1 MRTTV
6 NKSEFIAAIADE
18 MKSTKADASR
28 SLDAVL
34 NVVRQVLRSGQDLR
48 LVGFGTFKVASVPAK
63 EVRNPQNGQKIKV
76 PACKRPKFV
85 AGKELKKSV
94 NS

>member
-1 MRTTV
+1 M

-18 MKSTKADASR
+18 LKSTKADASR
-28 SLDAVL
+28 AIDAVL
-34 NVVRQVLRSGQDLR
+34 EVVKQTLKKGEDLR
-48 LVGFGTFKVASVPAK
+48 LVGFGTFKISDVPAK

-76 PACKRPKFV
+76 PASKRPKFV
-85 AGKELKKSV
+85 AGKDLKKAV

>member
-1 MRTTV
+1 M

-18 MKSTKADASR
+18 LKSTKADAAR
-28 SLDAVL
+28 AIDAVL
-34 NVVRQVLRSGQDLR
+34 AVVKNTLKGGDELR
-48 LVGFGTFKVASVPAK
+48 LVGFGTFKVSHVPAK

-76 PACKRPKFV
+76 PASKRPKFV
-85 AGKELKKSV
+85 AGKDLKQVV

>member
-1 MRTTV
+1 M

-18 MKSTKADASR
+18 LKSTKADASR
-28 SLDAVL
+28 AIDAVL
-34 NVVRQVLRSGQDLR
+34 EVIKQTLKKGEDLR
-48 LVGFGTFKVASVPAK
+48 LVGFGTFKISDVPAK

-76 PACKRPKFV
+76 PASKRPKFV
-85 AGKELKKSV
+85 AGKDLKKAV